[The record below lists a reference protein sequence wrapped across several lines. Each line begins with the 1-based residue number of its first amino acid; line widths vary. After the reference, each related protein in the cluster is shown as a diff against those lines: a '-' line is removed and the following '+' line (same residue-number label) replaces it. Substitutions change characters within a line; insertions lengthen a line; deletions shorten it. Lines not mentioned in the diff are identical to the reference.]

1 MHLDIYTYDW
11 FFFHKRDINIVGVT
25 VKRERERRPSW
36 GWSRHNGWGGDNP
49 PNKQRN
55 NNNNKNKK
63 KWEFFF
69 LSNFFSEKRRRR
81 RSTWHRRQKKSS
93 DVVCESLTTARVSRD
108 SALNLSAAP
117 STLIGERFPFMNW
130 KWNHFLLLNSGSTSI
145 TIFGTKQF
153 HYVRW
158 FIHQSDS
165 DKWQIVWEDEIF
177 AQSCYPLM
185 FHECLVYYPV
195 CFSVDW
201 TLSNQ
206 TNHNC

>member
-1 MHLDIYTYDW
+1 MITSQ
-11 FFFHKRDINIVGVT
+11 RVGW
-25 VKRERERRPSW
+25 RQ
-36 GWSRHNGWGGDNP
+36 P
-49 PNKQRN
+49 PKQTTQQQQQQQ
-55 NNNNKNKK
+55 KNKK
-63 KWEFFF
+63 KWFFF
-69 LSNFFSEKRRRR
+69 LLRRR

-108 SALNLSAAP
+108 SALNLSTAP

-130 KWNHFLLLNSGSTSI
+130 KWNDCLFLNSGFQRQS
-145 TIFGTKQF
+145 QF
-153 HYVRW
+153 SELNS
-158 FIHQSDS
+158 FIACVGLFISES

-185 FHECLVYYPV
+185 FHECLVYYPA

-206 TNHNC
+206 TNHNF